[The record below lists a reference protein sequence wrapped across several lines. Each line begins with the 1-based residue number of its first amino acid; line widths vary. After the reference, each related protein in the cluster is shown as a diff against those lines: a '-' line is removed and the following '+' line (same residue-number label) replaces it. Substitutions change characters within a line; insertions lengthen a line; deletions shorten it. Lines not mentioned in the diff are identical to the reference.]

1 MTGRFGLPTRV
12 YVPLYV
18 CMQGQGPACKASD
31 IVVVDPAGAWIDG
44 WRKVG
49 LGFCAHCVCV

>member
-1 MTGRFGLPTRV
+1 MNDRAARLTRACVPT
-12 YVPLYV
+12 YV

-31 IVVVDPAGAWIDG
+31 IVVVDPAGAWIDS

-49 LGFCAHCVCV
+49 LGF